1 MKEVLSSTQKK
12 YKELKNEPNVAYA
25 EWKDVEEMA
34 DIRKLGETSHERSTM
49 MIPDQ
54 RDSLRDIKKS
64 EMIEEIRFR
73 FTRYL
78 HKVYWELYE
87 NG

>member
-1 MKEVLSSTQKK
+1 MSSTQKK